1 MVTVQE
7 ELCKFLGN
15 AIISTGAAISS
26 LGRPVTYCRIQR
38 DKNFAFVEVRSAE
51 EASNAMA
58 LDGLVFKDNPLKIK
72 RPSKYDATAAITLGP
87 TEPSKHYSTI
97 GIASRRLRLG

>member
-1 MVTVQE
+1 MIFCVVLTVQE

-15 AIISTGAAISS
+15 AIISTGAAVSS

-58 LDGLVFKDNPLKIK
+58 LDGLVFKDSPLKIK
-72 RPSKYDATAAITLGP
+72 RPSKYDPTASFALGP
-87 TEPSKHYSTI
+87 TEPSKHHC
-97 GIASRRLRLG
+97 L